1 MGQAQLQGHAEHQ
14 RGEHQP
20 ENQLLTAVVVHRW
33 VLLLF
38 FCGHWQAQGQSSLA
52 VRPDGSSGRRR
63 QREWPIATVAS
74 RLSAGA
80 PWARVPAFTQDRMPM
95 SIRKLRISDIEALH
109 RLFAEVSAEGEYLLR
124 AEAPPLEQ
132 MRALLLRS
140 LPLDLPQFVVD
151 AEGDLVGSIEIFPA
165 SLCQMEDASGEDF
178 GVLGMQVRK
187 THRGRGLGSQLMEAA
202 LEHCRRQD
210 MRRVE
215 LTVLK
220 SNEAAIRLYQRFAF
234 HWVEDLPP
242 VTLPNGRPDQPQK
255 MRLLLD

>member
-1 MGQAQLQGHAEHQ
+1 
-14 RGEHQP
+14 
-20 ENQLLTAVVVHRW
+20 
-33 VLLLF
+33 
-38 FCGHWQAQGQSSLA
+38 
-52 VRPDGSSGRRR
+52 
-63 QREWPIATVAS
+63 
-74 RLSAGA
+74 
-80 PWARVPAFTQDRMPM
+80 M

-109 RLFAEVSAEGEYLLR
+109 RLLAEVSAEGEYLLR

-132 MRALLLRS
+132 MRALLLRA

-151 AEGDLVGSIEIFPA
+151 AEGDLLGSIEIFPA
-165 SLCQMEDASGEDF
+165 SLCYMEDGSGEDF

-187 THRGRGLGSQLMEAA
+187 AHRGRGLGGQLMEAA
-202 LEHCRRQD
+202 LAHCRRQH

-215 LTVLK
+215 LAVLK

-234 HWVEDLPP
+234 RWVEDLPP

>member
-1 MGQAQLQGHAEHQ
+1 
-14 RGEHQP
+14 
-20 ENQLLTAVVVHRW
+20 
-33 VLLLF
+33 
-38 FCGHWQAQGQSSLA
+38 
-52 VRPDGSSGRRR
+52 
-63 QREWPIATVAS
+63 
-74 RLSAGA
+74 
-80 PWARVPAFTQDRMPM
+80 MP
-95 SIRKLRISDIEALH
+95 IRKLRISDIEALH

-124 AEAPPLEQ
+124 AEAPPLEK

-165 SLCQMEDASGEDF
+165 SLCRMGDGSGEDF

-187 THRGRGLGSQLMEAA
+187 AHRGRGLGGQLMEVA
-202 LEHCRRQD
+202 LSHCRRLE

-215 LTVLK
+215 LAVLK

-234 HWVEDLPP
+234 HWMEDLPP
-242 VTLPNGRPDQPQK
+242 VTLPNGHSDQPQK